1 MSLLRFLLWSLIF
14 YLIFRTMKNIYIAV
28 TGSKNNEEQTVKVK
42 KAAKP
47 YRIKSEDIIEA
58 QFEEITT
65 NTTKDKSKDF

>member
-14 YLIFRTMKNIYIAV
+14 YLIFRTMKNIYTAI
-28 TGSKNNEEQTVKVK
+28 TGSESKEERTEKFR
-42 KAAKP
+42 KAAKLS
-47 YRIKSEDIIEA
+47 RIKGEDIIEA